1 MIARINDCRI
11 RFSLNIEIEFRVI
24 FGSDSDFVPPK
35 VTDLRFAMFYAFVY
49 CETEKILSSER
60 ISL

>member
-1 MIARINDCRI
+1 MGRKQ
-11 RFSLNIEIEFRVI
+11 FRVI